1 MTDIAIDVGGI
12 EWKYRGRDGTEKR
25 ARTKIKDGVLIL
37 RPRLRDWR
45 EWVVWAS
52 GKSNVFITRF
62 LNGIFNNVAVTLP
75 SPLYFALW
83 TSALSASSTGATAG
97 ETTYTGYARVS
108 MTPNTT
114 NFPASSGGSAIQ
126 NAVAITFGADTAGT
140 PAITYVCIVDS
151 ASGAGN
157 IVYWGS
163 ITSTTINVGDT
174 PQINTNAMTATE
186 A

>member
-1 MTDIAIDVGGI
+1 VDAAIDAGTIG
-12 EWKYRGRDGTEKR
+12 WQYRGRDGR
-25 ARTKIKDGVLIL
+25 AKTAHSRVKDGILIL
-37 RPRLRDWR
+37 RPRMRDWR

-62 LNGIFNNVAVTLP
+62 LNGIFNNAALTLP

-83 TSALSASSTGATAG
+83 TAALSASSTAATAG

-108 MTPNTT
+108 VTPNTT
-114 NFPASSGGSAIQ
+114 NFPASAGGSAIQ
-126 NAVAITFGADTAGT
+126 NATAITFGADTVGT
-140 PAITYVCIVDS
+140 PSITYVAIVDS

-157 IVYWGS
+157 VVYWGS

-174 PQINTNAMTATE
+174 PQINVNGLTASE